1 MNEFATPGGACCVR
15 WWVRWGAK
23 GCIYHWTF
31 LRRGLRAPS
40 PSIILC
46 VKKGTS
52 FVPQRRGYSHS
63 GEGKNGLV
71 RHFTVERRG
80 YEKIPVVEFKDGYK
94 TDLQN
99 SFRVNRIILR
109 GVLTLVTQILSRIW
123 WFSLKVPGGILG
135 FVPTSPGLETP
146 LLRMH
151 GSYVLVSNRVRPG
164 ELNLLLF
171 DLSACLW
178 PELRA
183 IKVGSISFNPGYTSL
198 STQPCGQIL
207 SDLHD
212 FDIYG

>member
-1 MNEFATPGGACCVR
+1 VRRGHRRRIYVPITGLYHWTLLRRGLRAEVPSIILCVKKWNLPGPQRRGSPHSGEGKNGRFHLIKTERRGYEKIPLV
-15 WWVRWGAK
+15 GFQDMHK
-23 GCIYHWTF
+23 TDYHWTF

-123 WFSLKVPGGILG
+123 
-135 FVPTSPGLETP
+135 
-146 LLRMH
+146 
-151 GSYVLVSNRVRPG
+151 
-164 ELNLLLF
+164 
-171 DLSACLW
+171 
-178 PELRA
+178 
-183 IKVGSISFNPGYTSL
+183 
-198 STQPCGQIL
+198 
-207 SDLHD
+207 
-212 FDIYG
+212 